1 MRKAIHNSDAK
12 RPTFRSKG
20 LLNRSG
26 RVQGCEPFPCG
37 GVAERGRVKLRI
49 GLLVLLLM
57 CQPAMAGQRILLIRG
72 LMDYVPGISP
82 MSLLKSR
89 LTDEGYEVTMITHLN
104 DGFYKNQY
112 WDAVIGHSQGA
123 IDALR
128 DAPDFAR
135 YNPRLTI
142 IAVDP
147 PRTSVLFHCVPGVR
161 YLDLHTGDFGLGG
174 GSLSCPQAQNLAM
187 GGLHITLPM
196 RSDAQEQILAYLRQD
211 RPIEMAYAEPAD
223 VSPHVSL
230 PPIKPKQSLAAIKPK
245 PQPPKLADEK
255 LPDEKLPYEKL
266 PYERLPDE
274 KLADG
279 KLADAKLADE
289 NLADAKP
296 VDDTSFDARFTAV
309 WAGASNV
316 LGPPVIPWTE
326 HSYAGVLN

>member
-1 MRKAIHNSDAK
+1 M
-12 RPTFRSKG
+12 
-20 LLNRSG
+20 
-26 RVQGCEPFPCG
+26 
-37 GVAERGRVKLRI
+37 AERGRVKLRI
-49 GLLVLLLM
+49 WLFLLLLM

-89 LTDEGYEVTMITHLN
+89 LTAEGYEVTMITHLN

-128 DAPDFAR
+128 DARDFAH

-187 GGLHITLPM
+187 GGLHVTLPM
-196 RSDAQEQILAYLRQD
+196 RSDAQEEILAYLRQD
-211 RPIEMAYAEPAD
+211 RPVEMAYAESTP
-223 VSPHVSL
+223 VLLPPTKPKPSL
-230 PPIKPKQSLAAIKPK
+230 APIKPKPSLVPIKPELQS
-245 PQPPKLADEK
+245 PTVA
-255 LPDEKLPYEKL
+255 
-266 PYERLPDE
+266 
-274 KLADG
+274 
-279 KLADAKLADE
+279 
-289 NLADAKP
+289 
-296 VDDTSFDARFTAV
+296 DDTSFDARFTAV

-316 LGPPVIPWTE
+316 LGPRVIPWTE

>member
-1 MRKAIHNSDAK
+1 
-12 RPTFRSKG
+12 
-20 LLNRSG
+20 
-26 RVQGCEPFPCG
+26 
-37 GVAERGRVKLRI
+37 VAARGRVKLRI

-57 CQPAMAGQRILLIRG
+57 CQPAIAGQRILLIRG

-135 YNPRLTI
+135 SNPRLTI

-147 PRTSVLFHCVPGVR
+147 PRTSVLFHCVRSVR

-211 RPIEMAYAEPAD
+211 RPIEMAYAEPTNA
-223 VSPHVSL
+223 SL
-230 PPIKPKQSLAAIKPK
+230 PAIKPK
-245 PQPPKLADEK
+245 PSPAPTKPRPSLAPIKPEPSLVSTKPELQPGASLAPIKRE
-255 LPDEKLPYEKL
+255 PHSP
-266 PYERLPDE
+266 RV
-274 KLADG
+274 A
-279 KLADAKLADE
+279 
-289 NLADAKP
+289 
-296 VDDTSFDARFTAV
+296 DDTSFDARFTAV
-309 WAGASNV
+309 WAGATNV
-316 LGPPVIPWTE
+316 LGPAVIPWTE